1 MALALVTGGAGFIG
15 SHLVEALVRRG
26 DTVRVLD
33 DLSSGYLENL
43 AAVAP
48 QIEFIHGS
56 ITNAEAVS
64 RAVAGV
70 DAIFH
75 LAGLVSVPQSMAQPL
90 RAEELNA
97 LGTLNLL
104 VAAKAAGARR
114 LVFSSTCAVYGDD
127 PALPKTEDSPLRPQ
141 SPYAISK
148 LTAEQYCRLFA
159 AAFGLETVV
168 LRYFNVFGPR
178 QDPSSAYSG
187 VISIFVDKLTQGI
200 TPAIYGDGNQTRD
213 FVFVSD
219 VVQANLLAAAVPAAA
234 GQVFNIGAGRPTGI
248 NQLFTGLAALLNFK
262 GQPEYRPA
270 RPGDIIHSYANPVL
284 AAQVLGW
291 VAQVPFEAGLQRLVS
306 AAPGKA

>member
-1 MALALVTGGAGFIG
+1 MALVLVTGGAGFIG
-15 SHLVEALVRRG
+15 SHLVEALARRG
-26 DTVRVLD
+26 DAVRVLD

-56 ITNAEAVS
+56 ITSAETVA
-64 RAVAGV
+64 RAMAGV
-70 DAIFH
+70 DTIFH

-104 VAAKAAGARR
+104 AAAKAAGARR

-127 PALPKTEDSPLRPQ
+127 PALPKTEDSPLCPQ

-187 VISIFVDKLTQGI
+187 VISIFVDKFTRGVA
-200 TPAIYGDGNQTRD
+200 PAIYGDGHQTRD

-219 VVQANLLAAAVPAAA
+219 VVQANLLAAAVPAAV
-234 GQVFNIGAGRPTGI
+234 GQVLNIGTGHPTSI
-248 NQLFTGLAALLNFK
+248 NRLFAGLAALLNFE

-270 RPGDIIHSYANPVL
+270 RPGDIIHSYANPAL

-291 VAQVPFEAGLQRLVS
+291 AAQVPFEAGLQRLVS
-306 AAPGKA
+306 APPD